1 MNLGLVEE
9 FTLQSFSYNE
19 LESATDGFKDELGG
33 GSFSAFYIGD
43 ISKGGKTIA
52 IKRLEKAVEER
63 EQEFRA
69 EITTIARTYYRNLV
83 QVIGFCIEGPR
94 KLLVY
99 ESMKNGS
106 LTDLI
111 FKAERPDL
119 EKKNKYC
126 TRCSKRAS
134 LSA

>member
-19 LESATDGFKDELGG
+19 LKSATDGFKEELGR
-33 GSFSAFYIGD
+33 GSFRAVYIGA

-52 IKRLEKAVEER
+52 VKRLKKAVEEG

-69 EITTIARTYYRNLV
+69 EITTIARTYHRNLV

-106 LTDLI
+106 FADLI
-111 FKAERPDL
+111 FKAERLDL